1 MAGGVL
7 YHPDMGDNV
16 ESTIRPRPDGSFH
29 QTVHDKD
36 GGGRYSWD
44 ERDDGSNDP
53 HFTDQGYPKGDPCR
67 HPFGR

>member
-7 YHPDMGDNV
+7 YHPDMGHNV
-16 ESTIRPRPDGSFH
+16 ESVVHQRPDGSFH
-29 QTVHDKD
+29 QTVYDRD

-44 ERDDGSNDP
+44 ERDGYTSDP
-53 HFTDQGYPKGDPCR
+53 HFTDQDGRNEDQR